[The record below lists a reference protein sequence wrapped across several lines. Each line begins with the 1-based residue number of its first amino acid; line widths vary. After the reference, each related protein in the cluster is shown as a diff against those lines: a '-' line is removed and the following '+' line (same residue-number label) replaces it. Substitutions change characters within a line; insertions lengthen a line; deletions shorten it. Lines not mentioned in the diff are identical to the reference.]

1 MLARSLTCAFVVAM
15 ILACGSGRAARR
27 LSDARE
33 ASRAACEQARS
44 ARAQA
49 TASVQQADGALI
61 AAQEALSAA
70 SRNGRRP
77 VAASKAALY
86 DEADAAVR
94 AATER
99 LRLAK
104 DQLDAAS
111 RSEES
116 ACLGT

>member
-1 MLARSLTCAFVVAM
+1 MVRAILAALTILAL
-15 ILACGSGRAARR
+15 LACGTGRAARA
-27 LSDARE
+27 LTDARK
-33 ASRAACEQARS
+33 ASAAACEQARS
-44 ARAQA
+44 SRSQA
-49 TASVQQADGALI
+49 TISVQDADAALI
-61 AAQEALSAA
+61 AAQDALKAA

-77 VAASKAALY
+77 TAATKAALY

-104 DQLDAAS
+104 DQLALAS

-116 ACLGT
+116 ACQGM